1 MWHSEGMGLLSWMFA
16 GLIIGAI
23 ARFLV
28 RGPHPLGCFGT
39 IGLGI
44 FGSIVGGTLLNVLG
58 GDGLDVATSG
68 FFGSVFGAVLL
79 LVGAR
84 WLGQRNQLPPPGRR

>member
-1 MWHSEGMGLLSWMFA
+1 MGLLSWIIP
-16 GLIIGAI
+16 GLIIGVV

-44 FGSIVGGTLLNVLG
+44 LGSIVGGTLLNILS

-68 FFGSVFGAVLL
+68 FFGSVFGAVLI
-79 LVGAR
+79 LVAAR
-84 WLGQRNQLPPPGRR
+84 YLGQRNQLPPPGRRR

>member
-1 MWHSEGMGLLSWMFA
+1 MGLLSWMFA
-16 GLIIGAI
+16 GLIVGAI

-44 FGSIVGGTLLNVLG
+44 FGSILGGTLLNVLTG
-58 GDGLDVATSG
+58 NGLEIAPSG
-68 FFGSVFGAVLL
+68 FFGSIFGAVLL

-84 WLGQRNQLPPPGRR
+84 SLGQRSRPPGRR

>member
-1 MWHSEGMGLLSWMFA
+1 MGLLSWMLA
-16 GLIIGAI
+16 GLIVGAI

-44 FGSIVGGTLLNVLG
+44 LGSIFGGTVLNVLSG
-58 GDGLDVATSG
+58 NGLEVAPSG
-68 FFGSVFGAVLL
+68 FLGSVFGAVLL
-79 LVGAR
+79 LVLAR
-84 WLGQRNQLPPPGRR
+84 TFGQRSLPPGGRSGR